1 MPRFAANLSML
12 FTELPFLQRF
22 DAAAR
27 HGFVAVEF
35 QFPYEH
41 EASAIAQAAERA
53 GVQVVLHNLP
63 AGDWAAGDRGVACD
77 PARVDEF
84 RAGIAPAMRYAKTL
98 GVKRLNVLAG
108 KCPPGVDRAQAEAT
122 LVDNLRVAAQTLA
135 EANVRLLVEPIND
148 KDVPGFLINTAA
160 DGLRVLDAVGSPN
173 AYLQYDAYHMQRMQ
187 GELTQTVRD
196 HLKRIGHVQI
206 ADNPGRHEPGTG
218 EINYGWWLRELD
230 AMGYRGWVGCEYVP
244 LTTTAAG
251 LAGMQPFAAQVPP

>member
-12 FTELPFLQRF
+12 FTELPFLERF

-27 HGFVAVEF
+27 HGFSGVEF
-35 QFPYEH
+35 QFPYDYAAEDV
-41 EASAIAQAAERA
+41 AAAAERA

-63 AGDWAAGDRGVACD
+63 AGNWSAGDRGVACD

-84 RAGIAPAMRYAKTL
+84 RAGIDVALTYARAL

-108 KCPPGVDRAQAEAT
+108 LCPAGVSREQAEAT
-122 LVDNLRVAAQTLA
+122 LVANLRVAADALA
-135 EANVRLLVEPIND
+135 QAKVRLLLEPINN
-148 KDVPGFLINTAA
+148 KDVPGFLLNTAA

-187 GELTQTVRD
+187 GELTQTARE
-196 HLKRIGHVQI
+196 HLARIGHIQI

-218 EINYGWWLRELD
+218 EINYRWWLNELD

-244 LTTTAAG
+244 LTTTAEG
-251 LAGMQPFAAQVPP
+251 LSWMKPFDAQIPP

>member
-1 MPRFAANLSML
+1 MPRFAANVSML

-27 HGFVAVEF
+27 HGFAAVEF
-35 QFPYEH
+35 QFPYDHAPSE
-41 EASAIAQAAERA
+41 IAQAAERA

-77 PARVDEF
+77 PSRVDEF
-84 RAGIAPAMRYAKTL
+84 RSGIDHALGYAKVL

-108 KCPPGVDRAQAEAT
+108 KCPQGVSVQQAEAT
-122 LVDNLRVAAQTLA
+122 LVDNLRVAAQALA
-135 EANVRLLVEPIND
+135 AAQVRLLIEPINHH
-148 KDVPGFLINTAA
+148 DVPGFLLNTAA
-160 DGLRVLDAVGSPN
+160 DGLRVLDAVGSSN
-173 AYLQYDAYHMQRMQ
+173 AYLQFDAYHMQRMQ
-187 GELTQTVRD
+187 GELTATVRE

-218 EINYGWWLRELD
+218 EINYAWWLRELD

-244 LTTTAAG
+244 LSTTVAG
-251 LAGMQPFAAQVPP
+251 LGWMQPFAAQVPP